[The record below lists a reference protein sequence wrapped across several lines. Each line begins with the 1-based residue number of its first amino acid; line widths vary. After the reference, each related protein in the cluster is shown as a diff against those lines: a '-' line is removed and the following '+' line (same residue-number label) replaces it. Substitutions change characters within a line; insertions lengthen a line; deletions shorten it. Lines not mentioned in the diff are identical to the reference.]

1 MTTSSERPDTLPGQR
16 PTVAT
21 ACGKV
26 ILLGEHSVVYGE
38 PAIAVPLTSLRLSV
52 VLAAAGPSWIPA
64 GASDSGPMRSPLPS
78 GTETQD
84 GVATLAM
91 PIVGSPEFEALRAE
105 DEAARTLA
113 QAEVAPLSI
122 DVEQGAPEG
131 THAAISRALGAAA
144 RALGLAVPLPLRV
157 AVRSGGLRSGM
168 GTSAALGT
176 AMGRALLSWYGEEPD
191 PARVLIAAEAIE
203 RLFHDD
209 PSGVDH
215 TVSVSESPVWFC
227 KGKAPI
233 LLDGYPS
240 VELVLLPR
248 QSSRTTSSV
257 VEEVR
262 QRLVADPGLVRVVAE
277 MGRWSRAGRSAW
289 DAGDL
294 DGLALAMRDQQSSLE
309 KLGVVHDVDRRGI
322 AAALDA
328 GALAAKV
335 TGAGWGGTLLA
346 LVEEA
351 TVHDLLRAWG
361 PSALHFRVG

>member
-1 MTTSSERPDTLPGQR
+1 MTTSSERPDTAPGQR

-38 PAIAVPLTSLRLSV
+38 PALAVPLTGLRLSV
-52 VLAAAGPSWIPA
+52 VLASAGPTWIPA
-64 GASDSGPMRSPLPS
+64 GASDSGSIRSPIPS
-78 GTETQD
+78 AEAIQD
-84 GVATLAM
+84 GVETLAM
-91 PIVGSPEFEALRAE
+91 PAVGSPDFEAMGAE
-105 DEAARTLA
+105 DEAARTLE
-113 QAEVAPLSI
+113 QAELAPLTI
-122 DVEQGAPEG
+122 DVDAAAPQG
-131 THAAISRALGAAA
+131 THAAISRALGTAA

-191 PARVLIAAEAIE
+191 PARVLVAAAATE

-215 TVSVSESPVWFC
+215 TVSVSEAPVWFC
-227 KGKAPI
+227 KGKEP
-233 LLDGYPS
+233 LLLSSLPS
-240 VELVLLPR
+240 LELVLLPR
-248 QSSRTTSSV
+248 QSSRSTSSL
-257 VEEVR
+257 VEGVR
-262 QRLVADPGLVRVVAE
+262 QRLVADPSLVRVVAE

-294 DGLALAMRDQQSSLE
+294 DGLARAMNDQQGSLE
-309 KLGVVHDVDRRGI
+309 KLGVVHDDDRRGI
-322 AAALDA
+322 AMALEA

-346 LVEEA
+346 LAEEETA
-351 TVHDLLRAWG
+351 DAVTRAWG
-361 PSALHFRVG
+361 AGALRFRVG

>member
-1 MTTSSERPDTLPGQR
+1 MTSSSERPDTPPGQR

-38 PAIAVPLTSLRLSV
+38 PAIAVPLTGLRLSV
-52 VLAAAGPSWIPA
+52 VLAAAGPTWIP
-64 GASDSGPMRSPLPS
+64 GASDSGPIRPPLPS
-78 GTETQD
+78 DTGLQD
-84 GVATLAM
+84 GVETLAM
-91 PIVGSPEFEALRAE
+91 PVLGSPEFEALLAE
-105 DEAARTLA
+105 DDAVRTLE
-113 QAEVAPLSI
+113 QAELAPLTI
-122 DVEQGAPEG
+122 DVEGGAPEG
-131 THAAISRALGAAA
+131 THAAISRALGTAAQ
-144 RALGLAVPLPLRV
+144 ALGLAVPLPLRV

-176 AMGRALLSWYGEEPD
+176 AMGRALLSWYGQEPD
-191 PARVLIAAEAIE
+191 PARVLIAAEATE
-203 RLFHDD
+203 RLFHED

-215 TVSVSESPVWFC
+215 TVSVSEAPVWFC
-227 KGKAPI
+227 KGKK
-233 LLDGYPS
+233 LLLLQGFPTL
-240 VELVLLPR
+240 ELVLLPR
-248 QSSRTTSSV
+248 QSGRSTSSL

-294 DGLALAMRDQQSSLE
+294 DRLARAMTDQQGSLE
-309 KLGVVHDVDRRGI
+309 QLGVVHDDDRRGI
-322 AAALDA
+322 GAALEA

-346 LVEEA
+346 LVEEETA
-351 TVHDLLRAWG
+351 GAVERAWG
-361 PSALHFRVG
+361 AGALRFRVG